1 MPSEER
7 LASGKRGEEAGLRS
21 SHRRAFGC
29 VSWFYTAILVLLAA
43 AFLLSVPFRYAG
55 EREVYRVVLSIVD
68 LYGFVLIV
76 PGTFLAAAVGAR
88 TQKTDARAAGRA
100 GAAGGAVLGWA
111 CFLLVSWVMN
121 AMGLQER
128 RELSSSVVFVGLHA
142 GALLYGFIALSL
154 VSVALLFVAVLP
166 RTGTRTRERA
176 LLFAA
181 LFAVLPGLASL
192 ALAPSLLAVAGLA
205 VSTISCALAGWV
217 MGYGYARAGG
227 REAPSQG

>member
-21 SHRRAFGC
+21 PHRRAFGC
-29 VSWFYTAILVLLAA
+29 VSWFYTATLVLLAA

-111 CFLLVSWVMN
+111 SFLLIAWVMN

-142 GALLYGFIALSL
+142 GALLYVFMGLSLISIALLLAAVFSRAGACGRGRVL
-154 VSVALLFVAVLP
+154 RAAALL
-166 RTGTRTRERA
+166 T
-176 LLFAA
+176 
-181 LFAVLPGLASL
+181 VLPGLASL
-192 ALAPSLLAVAGLA
+192 ALAPGTLAVAGLA

-227 REAPSQG
+227 REAPSPG